1 MNPGFD
7 KMDREVYSPYVWYQ
21 QGDVTIKP
29 VPKIPRAATPLNHRV
44 LAEGATTGDQHLAEA
59 DDVRLFLH
67 EDNLFM
73 RAPTGTTVAH
83 PKRPSIQVPAGDY
96 LIGTVR
102 VFDHF
107 PEEEPELY

>member
-1 MNPGFD
+1 
-7 KMDREVYSPYVWYQ
+7 MDQVAKRYIWYQ

-29 VPKIPRAATPLNHRV
+29 VPKIPRAATPLDHRV

-83 PKRPSIQVPAGDY
+83 PKRPGLQVPPGDY
-96 LIGTVR
+96 LIVAVR
-102 VFDHF
+102 KYDHF
-107 PEEEPELY
+107 PEEKDQLY